1 MQTYNPILSV
11 SQPEVKKKGT
21 CTHSFNFFVLFF
33 ISCYFF
39 IYLFIFF
46 FTEPGFK
53 LLGEKKRE
61 NAVTISINISWLTFQ
76 EQEKSYQEKVVV
88 NGVIRSGFL
97 VPKACEVLCVKFYG
111 RIVPKM
117 R

>member
-1 MQTYNPILSV
+1 M
-11 SQPEVKKKGT
+11 
-21 CTHSFNFFVLFF
+21 
-33 ISCYFF
+33 
-39 IYLFIFF
+39 FIFF
-46 FTEPGFK
+46 STEPGSK

-76 EQEKSYQEKVVV
+76 EQEKSYQQKVVV
-88 NGVIRSGFL
+88 NGFL

-117 R
+117 M

>member
-1 MQTYNPILSV
+1 MRKHRDNNYN
-11 SQPEVKKKGT
+11 
-21 CTHSFNFFVLFF
+21 
-33 ISCYFF
+33 
-39 IYLFIFF
+39 
-46 FTEPGFK
+46 FT
-53 LLGEKKRE
+53 
-61 NAVTISINISWLTFQ
+61 TSLTFQ
-76 EQEKSYQEKVVV
+76 QQEKSYLEKVVV

>member
-1 MQTYNPILSV
+1 MQTYYPILLV
-11 SQPEVKKKGT
+11 SRPEVKKKEHVFIPLIFLGL
-21 CTHSFNFFVLFF
+21 FLFLAIYFILFF
-33 ISCYFF
+33 
-39 IYLFIFF
+39 L
-46 FTEPGFK
+46 TEPGFK

-61 NAVTISINISWLTFQ
+61 NAMTISINISWLTFQ
-76 EQEKSYQEKVVV
+76 EQEKSYLEKVVV
-88 NGVIRSGFL
+88 NGVMRSRFL

>member
-1 MQTYNPILSV
+1 MSH
-11 SQPEVKKKGT
+11 PEVKKKEL
-21 CTHSFNFFVLFF
+21 VLIPLIFLSSFF
-33 ISCYFF
+33 ISSYLF
-39 IYLFIFF
+39 IYLFF

-76 EQEKSYQEKVVV
+76 EQEKSYLEKVVV

-97 VPKACEVLCVKFYG
+97 VPKACEVLCINFYG